1 MKLSTTKL
9 LVAGLVVA
17 ILGAAGAWTIAT
29 QAQNAR
35 GAEKKSAAPARP
47 ALSVTVTMPQP
58 EEWPQLLAANG
69 NIAPWQEA
77 VIGAEI
83 GGHRLTE
90 VLVNVGDQVK
100 KGQVLARILSDTIA
114 AEVAQS
120 KAALAEAEA
129 TLAEA
134 RANADRARQIQH
146 TGAFS
151 DQQIAQFLT
160 AEQTARARVTAARAR
175 VHAEDLRL
183 AQTRV
188 VAPDD
193 GVISARTA
201 TVGSTPQPGQELF
214 RLIRGGRLE
223 WRAEVI
229 ASELPRIKPGMSV
242 SIMPPGASDPRLSGT
257 VRMVAPTVDAQ
268 TRNAIVY
275 VDLPAGSGA
284 RAGMFARGEFELGK
298 VTALTLPMSA
308 VVMREGFSY
317 VYRIEQDN
325 RVSQV
330 KVSTGRRV
338 GERIEITG
346 GLDPNARVAASGGG
360 FLADGDTVRVV
371 GSPAAKVTSK

>member
-1 MKLSTTKL
+1 MKLSMTKVL
-9 LVAGLVVA
+9 AGALVVS
-17 ILGAAGAWTIAT
+17 ILGAAGAWTLAT

-35 GAEKKSAAPARP
+35 GAEKQSPAQARP
-47 ALSVTVTMPQP
+47 ALSVTLTTPQP
-58 EEWPQLLAANG
+58 EEWPQVLAANG

-83 GGHRLTE
+83 GGNRLTE
-90 VLVNVGDQVK
+90 VLVNVGSVVK
-100 KGQVLARILSDTIA
+100 KGQVLARISSDTLA
-114 AEVAQS
+114 AELAQS

-134 RANADRARQIQH
+134 HANADRARQIQH

-151 DQQIAQFLT
+151 EQQIAQFLT
-160 AEQTARARVTAARAR
+160 AEQTARARVNAARAR
-175 VHAEDLRL
+175 VHADEVRL

-188 VAPDD
+188 LAPDD

-201 TVGSTPQPGQELF
+201 TVGATPQPGQELF

-223 WRAEVI
+223 WRAEVT
-229 ASELPRIKPGMSV
+229 ATELPRIKPGMSA
-242 SIMPPGASDPRLSGT
+242 SIVPPGATEPRIRGK
-257 VRMVAPTVDAQ
+257 VRMVAPTVDPQ

-275 VDLPAGSGA
+275 VDLPAGGGA

-298 VTALTLPMSA
+298 ITALTLPQSA

-317 VYRIEQDN
+317 VYRVGPDN
-325 RVSQV
+325 KVTQL

-338 GERIEITG
+338 GERVEITG
-346 GLDPNARVAASGGG
+346 GLERDARVVASGGG
-360 FLADGDTVRVV
+360 FLADGDVVRVV
-371 GSPAAKVTSK
+371 SS